1 MTFFIVFICV
11 CWYTAYHLNLLKKL
25 TFQLCSVAG
34 LIVKSIDNT
43 VSDTGLYSVVY
54 LPVIEEEASSD

>member
-1 MTFFIVFICV
+1 MKFFIVFICV
-11 CWYTAYHLNLLKKL
+11 CWYTAYHLNLL